1 MRWLICVTACI
12 ATTMANAAQFVTIGD
27 HEVHY
32 VVVNSLFL
40 EPDIASRY
48 DIVRAS
54 DRAIVNVS
62 IIGPDGVPR
71 DGTVLGTARN
81 LLGQE
86 RTLEFRRF
94 TEGTAIYFIA
104 PIKFTDQ
111 DVLRFD
117 IRIEVQ
123 NGPTGS
129 LEFQERLWTDHDE

>member
-1 MRWLICVTACI
+1 MRLLLGTMVL
-12 ATTMANAAQFVTIGD
+12 ATSVAVNAAQFVALDD

-32 VVVNSLFL
+32 VLVNSLFL

-48 DIVRAS
+48 DIVRAG

-62 IIGPDGVPR
+62 IVGPDGKPR
-71 DGTVLGTARN
+71 DGTVSGTARN
-81 LLGQE
+81 LLGQQ

-94 TEGTAIYFIA
+94 SEGGAIYFIA

-117 IRIEVQ
+117 IHVEAMG
-123 NGPTGS
+123 GPSGS
-129 LEFQERLWTDHDE
+129 LRFQERLWIDRDE